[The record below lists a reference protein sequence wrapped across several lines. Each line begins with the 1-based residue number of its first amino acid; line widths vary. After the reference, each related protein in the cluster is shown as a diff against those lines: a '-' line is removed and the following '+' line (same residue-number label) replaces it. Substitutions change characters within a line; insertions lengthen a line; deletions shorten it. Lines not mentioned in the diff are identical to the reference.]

1 MRKNILILS
10 VRNNVWKL
18 YWSLISKPAWDACS
32 AGCNNSNVV
41 DLVYHTIIGEV
52 GNCCVTSVQQNIT
65 FFISKR

>member
-1 MRKNILILS
+1 MRKNNLILS

-32 AGCNNSNVV
+32 AVYNNSNVV

-52 GNCCVTSVQQNIT
+52 GNCCATSVQLNIT
-65 FFISKR
+65 FFISNR